1 LKVRSAAARTV
12 ELYWVPEWSMEPK
25 GDDRTFITHYEYR
38 PDTSKE
44 PVNYRPQDVSHFR
57 YGRPDPRNIRKAES
71 PLRSLFREIFTDDE
85 AANYTASMLRN
96 VGVPPVVLSPT
107 DPSMTPSREELEQTK
122 QRYQEVTTGDNRG
135 QVLVMYGPTKVDK
148 LGYNPSEMNVREL
161 RRIPEERVPAVL
173 GLNAMVLGLGAG
185 LDRSTYSNYEQA
197 YRAAYYGN
205 IIPTQ
210 RLIASEL
217 ESQLL
222 PDFGDVRQLQIDFDL
237 SKVQQLQEDEDAKH
251 ARAREDLKAGLLS
264 LNEAREVIGRKPV
277 PGEDGDVFYIPTTLT
292 PTNPDQLVPEVQPV
306 PPALQALPPGQQEAL
321 PPGQQQDGQPA
332 PAKMVQ
338 LRHRKMVG
346 QPLMLT
352 EEELAV
358 LAIVTAGDLERA
370 RQLWQEEAPEPFADL
385 LDASGGQL

>member
-1 LKVRSAAARTV
+1 
-12 ELYWVPEWSMEPK
+12 
-25 GDDRTFITHYEYR
+25 
-38 PDTSKE
+38 
-44 PVNYRPQDVSHFR
+44 
-57 YGRPDPRNIRKAES
+57 
-71 PLRSLFREIFTDDE
+71 
-85 AANYTASMLRN
+85 
-96 VGVPPVVLSPT
+96 
-107 DPSMTPSREELEQTK
+107 
-122 QRYQEVTTGDNRG
+122 
-135 QVLVMYGPTKVDK
+135 
-148 LGYNPSEMNVREL
+148 
-161 RRIPEERVPAVL
+161 
-173 GLNAMVLGLGAG
+173 
-185 LDRSTYSNYEQA
+185 
-197 YRAAYYGN
+197 
-205 IIPTQ
+205 
-210 RLIASEL
+210 
-217 ESQLL
+217 
-222 PDFGDVRQLQIDFDL
+222 
-237 SKVQQLQEDEDAKH
+237 LQEDEDAKH